1 MYQNRKISWAITK
14 LCLAIIPYLA
24 SCSSPTDPSPTIWD
38 LDSHIMYFV
47 ARDHKTVKDTYRIG
61 GDAYV
66 TILDIRSFGTDTT
79 KSLTFVSS
87 IGDTERVA
95 PYLLPQFG
103 PSFGDYYGGG
113 TIPLLNSSHPAI
125 DDGMLDVGDS
135 VGTITVI
142 YEMPNHFTHSIA
154 ADIKP

>member
-1 MYQNRKISWAITK
+1 MYQNRKWHRSIAK
-14 LCLAIIPYLA
+14 LPLAFMLGLA
-24 SCSSPTDPSPTIWD
+24 FCNNPTETSPTIWD

-113 TIPLLNSSHPAI
+113 SIPLLNNSHPAI

-135 VGTITVI
+135 VGTITAI